1 MKTYVRYNEKKD
13 EFIKRVRPLSGNNK
27 FLKVRYASGGG
38 IFGAING
45 MRNYKI
51 EATEDRI
58 ENINFY
64 MEREALKGKEKLSS
78 YKNLGGICT
87 VLSAVSTGFT
97 MAAPTAF
104 ESIAAAVQSQAN
116 LEDAAAAAVV
126 VGATSAI
133 ATGIASF
140 VNIRKVFEIN
150 KLNYRDENRV
160 ILDQVKQYPSA
171 MYCISKKK
179 KTLIQKRQNPF
190 GVIWAEDYRKRDL
203 KKIVTRIKQGLIL
216 ELVSNGEMDFPIEE
230 EHFACLQA
238 SNPDYHQPIPI
249 YQPQSQASPSAPVP
263 MTPEQI
269 SQYLA
274 AQGIV
279 VSTSGQPSG
288 VPFFQDL
295 DNNPDNQPAK
305 QKTL

>member
-27 FLKVRYASGGG
+27 FLKVRYAAGGG
-38 IFGAING
+38 ILGVVNG

-58 ENINFY
+58 ENINSY
-64 MEREALKGKEKLSS
+64 MENEFLKGKEKLSG
-78 YKNLGGICT
+78 YKKLGGVCT
-87 VLSAVSTGFT
+87 VLSAMASGITI
-97 MAAPTAF
+97 AAPTAI

-126 VGATSAI
+126 IGATSAI
-133 ATGIASF
+133 ATGILSF

-150 KLNYRDENRV
+150 KINYRDENRV

-171 MYCISKKK
+171 MDCISKKK

-230 EHFACLQA
+230 SNFVSLQ
-238 SNPDYHQPIPI
+238 PPVCPPID
-249 YQPQSQASPSAPVP
+249 QSHSSVVPPAPVR

-269 SQYLA
+269 ASYLA
-274 AQGIV
+274 ANGI
-279 VSTSGQPSG
+279 G
-288 VPFFQDL
+288 
-295 DNNPDNQPAK
+295 NPDLPLTDFFRNVGERSGDQEPYQKAK
-305 QKTL
+305 K

>member
-78 YKNLGGICT
+78 YKKLGGICT

-133 ATGIASF
+133 AAGIASF

-150 KLNYRDENRV
+150 KLNFRDENKV

-171 MYCISKKK
+171 MDCISKRKK
-179 KTLIQKRQNPF
+179 ELIQRRKNPF

-216 ELVSNGEMDFPIEE
+216 ELVSNNEMDFPIEDD
-230 EHFACLQA
+230 HFASLQ
-238 SNPDYHQPIPI
+238 PPVYRPID
-249 YQPQSQASPSAPVP
+249 QPQPPVAPVAP
-263 MTPEQI
+263 VIMTPEQI
-269 SQYLA
+269 NDYLA
-274 AQGIV
+274 AHGIV
-279 VSTSGQPSG
+279 VADSEQPFN
-288 VPFFQDL
+288 FFSDL
-295 DNNPDNQPAK
+295 GNNPGDVPLY
-305 QKTL
+305 QKK